1 MPEVFH
7 EGRGRPFESARG
19 AYGRRAL
26 AVLLVIACG
35 VAAGARTDLTL
46 ARKAALFDADL
57 AERFMPFGDGQVVAR
72 RWLPTPEQ
80 PHVTYNM
87 SDSAYLTG
95 IYCAAQTWRHRATG
109 DPDAARLAGAACTA
123 LGHLATVSGR
133 RGLLA
138 RGASPMDAPW
148 FDDGIWRTSPDG
160 RHRWR
165 GNVSS
170 DQVDGLMF
178 GVFVH
183 VSGTDSPDVRARMA
197 PFTGAIV
204 DAVLGAGRRI
214 VGYDGTPTRW
224 GHYEPDYVRVREP
237 MNALLLLQMVKV
249 AHAVTGEPRYERAY
263 RQLIDEGY
271 ARIGEGARLD
281 DPPLRAN
288 HSDDVLI
295 ALALYPLLEL
305 EQDPAIRAHYLEAAR
320 RWYRGGE
327 HPGVGVEANPFAGF
341 LWRHWT
347 GDPAGVAPG
356 LGTLRRMPPRHEVEP
371 GHHRGLPPAL
381 RLRLRAGAAGAGI
394 GLRRRPAPHRSARP
408 HVELPRAEPVPPGR
422 RPHPLGA
429 VRDPRARLPPELLVR
444 PGPWPDRTLGVAPP
458 DPSQAPGRRKYRRL
472 RFADPC

>member
-1 MPEVFH
+1 MSVMFH
-7 EGRGRPFESARG
+7 EGRGRPSRGPGG
-19 AYGRRAL
+19 AYGRRVL
-26 AVLLVIACG
+26 AALVIVGCG
-35 VAAGARTDLTL
+35 VAAGARSDLTL
-46 ARKAALFDADL
+46 ARKAALFDTDL
-57 AERFMPFGDGQVVAR
+57 AERFIPFGDGQVVAR
-72 RWLPTPEQ
+72 RWLPRPER

-95 IYCAAQTWRHRATG
+95 IYCATQTWRHRATG
-109 DPDAARLAGAACTA
+109 DPEAARLAGAACPA

-138 RGASPMDAPW
+138 RGASPVEAPW
-148 FDDGIWRTSPDG
+148 FDDGVWRTSPDG

-183 VSGTDSPDVRARMA
+183 VSESDSPDVRARMA

-204 DAVLGAGRRI
+204 DAVLGDGRRI
-214 VGYDGTPTRW
+214 VGFDGTPTRW
-224 GHYEPDYVRVREP
+224 GHYEPDYVRDREP

-263 RQLIDEGY
+263 RELIEEGY

-305 EQDPAIRAHYLEAAR
+305 EHDPAIRAHYLEAAR

-356 LGTLRRMPPRHEVEP
+356 VETLRRMPLDMKWNRETIDAYSRRFGFAFDP
-371 GHHRGLPPAL
+371 GPPAL
-381 RLRLRAGAAGAGI
+381 GSVPGDGPLPIDRRGRTWSFLVQNPYLPGAD
-394 GLRRRPAPHRSARP
+394 RTPPAPFETHGLDYLLSYWFG
-408 HVELPRAEPVPPGR
+408 RAHG
-422 RPHPLGA
+422 LIQ
-429 VRDPRARLPPELLVR
+429 
-444 PGPWPDRTLGVAPP
+444 
-458 DPSQAPGRRKYRRL
+458 PSE
-472 RFADPC
+472 